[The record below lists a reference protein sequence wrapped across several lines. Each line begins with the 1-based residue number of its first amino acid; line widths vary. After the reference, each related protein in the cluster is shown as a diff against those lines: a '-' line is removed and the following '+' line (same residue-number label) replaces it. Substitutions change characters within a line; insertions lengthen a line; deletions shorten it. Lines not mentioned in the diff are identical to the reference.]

1 MPSTNPSDWQA
12 VDEFATGGPLRALE
26 DAIAGAG
33 LPGERFQSDEGERAL
48 LVSVGP
54 LAQGKVPGIAVTGA
68 AAEAAAV
75 AFLAPASGLS
85 AVGLLAALGDRAQ
98 ALRVALPDQADPAG
112 LVGEAGSVTVAAGAD
127 PPVTYRL
134 FATAGPDPKV
144 LQRPVGAPELG
155 ESVDVLDE
163 RGKWFQRREGGPA

>member
-1 MPSTNPSDWQA
+1 MPSTNPSDWQV

-26 DAIAGAG
+26 EVLADAG
-33 LPGERFQSDEGERAL
+33 LPGERFRSREGGRAL
-48 LVSVGP
+48 LVPVAP

-68 AAEAAAV
+68 PAEAAAV
-75 AFLAPASGLS
+75 AFLDPASGLS
-85 AVGLLAALGDRAQ
+85 AAGLLAALGDRARE
-98 ALRVALPDQADPAG
+98 LRVALPDQADPTG
-112 LVGEAGSVTVAAGAD
+112 LVGDAGSVTVAAGAD

-144 LQRPVGAPELG
+144 LRRPAGAPELG

-163 RGKWFQRREGGPA
+163 RGKWFQRREGGRG